1 MIQVFSEAGFVTIK
15 NGILVGVR
23 NARPHRLEDTNSYR
37 THGQQIQVEELVS
50 TSSDEELT
58 DWLLQRL
65 G

>member
-1 MIQVFSEAGFVTIK
+1 MEF
-15 NGILVGVR
+15 LVGVR